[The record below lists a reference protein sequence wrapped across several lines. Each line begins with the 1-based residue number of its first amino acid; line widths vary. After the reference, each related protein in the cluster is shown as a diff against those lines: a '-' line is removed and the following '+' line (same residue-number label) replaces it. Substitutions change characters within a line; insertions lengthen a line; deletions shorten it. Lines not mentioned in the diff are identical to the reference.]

1 MSVPMIELNN
11 SEAINGKRCLYLG
24 PALRERKCA
33 ITLLIRSARQE
44 ISILRFDVGLT
55 L

>member
-11 SEAINGKRCLYLG
+11 LGGNQWEAVLVFGSGPKR
-24 PALRERKCA
+24 AKCA